1 MKDAEE
7 ERIEADYKAAKAKC
21 DAMKDNAKDVCEKEA
36 KAKEKVAKA
45 ELDAK
50 TDPSQRNQRKV
61 AETQGRSEHE
71 VAKAK
76 CDDMKGDEKNACEKQ
91 AKAKHDQA
99 KADIKK
105 QYAARGDKSRQPLRA
120 PPRAAPR
127 AAPAARRSS
136 ESMARGLW
144 KGAISFGLV
153 NVPVELFSAEKKS
166 AEIDLTMLDKRD
178 LAPVGYK
185 RYNKSTGEDV
195 PWAEIVKG
203 YEYDDDKYVVLS
215 DEDFRRA
222 NVEASKTVDIQAF
235 VDLRDIPPIYFQTP
249 YYLAPGKRGEKAYA
263 LLRDAMQKA
272 GKAGIATVVIRT
284 RQYLAAVMPQ
294 DDVLSWIRCATQTRS
309 RASRS
314 SACRTARCSR
324 RSAPRKSRWRYA

>member
-1 MKDAEE
+1 
-7 ERIEADYKAAKAKC
+7 
-21 DAMKDNAKDVCEKEA
+21 
-36 KAKEKVAKA
+36 
-45 ELDAK
+45 
-50 TDPSQRNQRKV
+50 
-61 AETQGRSEHE
+61 
-71 VAKAK
+71 
-76 CDDMKGDEKNACEKQ
+76 
-91 AKAKHDQA
+91 
-99 KADIKK
+99 
-105 QYAARGDKSRQPLRA
+105 
-120 PPRAAPR
+120 
-127 AAPAARRSS
+127 
-136 ESMARGLW
+136 MARGLW

-153 NVPVELFSAEKKS
+153 NVPVELFSAERR
-166 AEIDLTMLDKRD
+166 AGELDLTMLDKRD

-235 VDLRDIPPIYFQTP
+235 VDLKDIPPLFFETP

-263 LLRDAMQKA
+263 LLRDAMKKA

-294 DDVLSWIRCATQTRS
+294 DDVLLMDTL
-309 RASRS
+309 
-314 SACRTARCSR
+314 
-324 RSAPRKSRWRYA
+324 RYADEIKGPEELGVPNGALHHKVSAKEVEMALRLIDDMSEKWQPEKFKDTYRDDLMARIKEKIKQGQTEEITEPEKGEKEPARADVIDLMALLKKSVAKKPEKPKRKPARKAHRKAA